1 MRVVLDANVY
11 VSSLVNT
18 QGNPKRIISA
28 WQQGG
33 FDILISSPILDEIGR
48 VLWYPRIARRH
59 QQDEGAIQR
68 FLRLLQNEAILVAP
82 TDLLSVVKE
91 DESDNRYLEC
101 AVAGKAG
108 YLISGDN
115 HLLDIGDYRGIIIL
129 PPAAFVALL
138 GSGGLV

>member
-1 MRVVLDANVY
+1 LTR
-11 VSSLVNT
+11 S
-18 QGNPKRIISA
+18 
-28 WQQGG
+28 
-33 FDILISSPILDEIGR
+33 GR
-48 VLWYPRIARRH
+48 VLRYPRIARRH

-68 FLRLLQNEAILVAP
+68 FLKLLQNEAILVAP
-82 TDLLSVVKE
+82 AELLSVVKE

-129 PPAAFVALL
+129 RPAAFVALL